1 MVSLLHSVIAL
12 GAENAMRT
20 IKIVGLV
27 LFMAMFGN
35 AASSYAKDAKSTDL
49 WDRVEHHYANS
60 NGVKIHYVAL
70 GKGPLVVMIHGF
82 PDFWYTWRDQ
92 MRVLSAQY
100 RVVAV
105 DQRGY
110 DLSGRPPGIEQ
121 YAMPLLVDDIG
132 AVIKAEGRSKAVIV
146 GHDWGG
152 AVAWTLAMTHPDWI
166 QALIILNLP
175 HPYGIQREIKNNPE
189 QRKNSQYAFNFQKP
203 GAEKTLSPEKLAAWV
218 KDDKARVHYIE
229 AFERSDFEA
238 MLNYYRANYPRP
250 SQTADA
256 SDASAPQPPSTPPP
270 PPPPKVKVPVLEFHG
285 LADQALL
292 PGALSGTWDLV
303 DEDFTLVTI
312 PGAGHFVQQDAS
324 ALVTATMSD
333 WLKRRIPPANQTLT
347 EP

>member
-1 MVSLLHSVIAL
+1 MSAL
-12 GAENAMRT
+12 
-20 IKIVGLV
+20 
-27 LFMAMFGN
+27 
-35 AASSYAKDAKSTDL
+35 SSK
-49 WDRVEHHYANS
+49 
-60 NGVKIHYVAL
+60 
-70 GKGPLVVMIHGF
+70 
-82 PDFWYTWRDQ
+82 
-92 MRVLSAQY
+92 Y

-121 YAMPLLVDDIG
+121 YAMTLLVDDIG
-132 AVIKAEGRSKAVIV
+132 AVIKAEGRSSAVIV

-166 QALIILNLP
+166 SALIILNLP
-175 HPYGIQREIKNNPE
+175 HPYGIQREIKNNPQ

-203 GAEKTLSPEKLAAWV
+203 GAEKTLSAEQLAGWV

-229 AFERSDFEA
+229 AFKRSDFEA

-250 SQTADA
+250 DQAADTADA
-256 SDASAPQPPSTPPP
+256 PPP

-292 PGALSGTWDLV
+292 PGALNGTWDLV
-303 DEDFTLVTI
+303 EQDFTLVTI

-333 WLKRRIPPANQTLT
+333 WLNRRIPPQTQT
-347 EP
+347 RP

>member
-1 MVSLLHSVIAL
+1 M
-12 GAENAMRT
+12 NKT
-20 IKIVGLV
+20 IFCLAWILV
-27 LFMAMFGN
+27 AFGSGS
-35 AASSYAKDAKSTDL
+35 AAFAKETGSKDL
-49 WDRVEHHYANS
+49 WDRVEHHYADS
-60 NGVKIHYVAL
+60 NGVKIHYAAL
-70 GKGPLVVMIHGF
+70 GKGPLIVMIHGF

-92 MRVLSAQY
+92 MGALSSKY

-121 YAMPLLVDDIG
+121 YAMTLLVDDIG
-132 AVIKAEGRSKAVIV
+132 AVIKAEGRSSAVIV

-152 AVAWTLAMTHPDWI
+152 AVAWTLAMTHPDWV

-175 HPYGIQREIKNNPE
+175 HPYGIQREIKNNPQ

-203 GAEKTLSPEKLAAWV
+203 GAEKTLSAEQLAGWV
-218 KDDKARVHYIE
+218 KDDNARVHYIE
-229 AFERSDFEA
+229 AFKRSDFEA

-250 SQTADA
+250 DQAADA
-256 SDASAPQPPSTPPP
+256 ADAPPP

-303 DEDFTLVTI
+303 EQDFTLVTI

-324 ALVTATMSD
+324 ALVTTTMSD
-333 WLKRRIPPANQTLT
+333 WLDRRIPPANPPQ
-347 EP
+347 PKP

>member
-1 MVSLLHSVIAL
+1 MKIINLLCATLFAAMLI
-12 GAENAMRT
+12 GASP
-20 IKIVGLV
+20 V
-27 LFMAMFGN
+27 L
-35 AASSYAKDAKSTDL
+35 AKDSPPKDL
-49 WDRVEHHYANS
+49 WDRVEHHDVDS
-60 NGVKIHYVAL
+60 NGVKIHYVAI
-70 GKGPLVVMIHGF
+70 GKGPLIVMIHGF
-82 PDFWYTWRDQ
+82 PDFWYTWRKQ
-92 MRVLSAQY
+92 MDALSGHY

-256 SDASAPQPPSTPPP
+256 SDASAPPPP
-270 PPPPKVKVPVLEFHG
+270 PPTKVKVPVLEFHG

-292 PGALSGTWDLV
+292 PGALSGTWDWV
-303 DEDFTLVTI
+303 DKDFTLVTV

-324 ALVTATMSD
+324 DLVTTTMMD
-333 WLKRRIPPANQTLT
+333 WLNRRIH
-347 EP
+347 

>member
-1 MVSLLHSVIAL
+1 MRITRILCLAGLLLA
-12 GAENAMRT
+12 
-20 IKIVGLV
+20 
-27 LFMAMFGN
+27 
-35 AASSYAKDAKSTDL
+35 AASATPCFAKEADKKDL
-49 WDRVEHHYANS
+49 WERVEHHDADS
-60 NGVKIHYVAL
+60 NGVKIHYAAL
-70 GKGPLVVMIHGF
+70 GKGPLIVMIHGF

-92 MRVLSAQY
+92 MAALSSKY

-110 DLSGRPPGIEQ
+110 DLSGRPPGIDQ
-121 YAMPLLVDDIG
+121 YAMTLLVDDIG
-132 AVIKAEGRSKAVIV
+132 AVIKAEGRSSAVIV

-152 AVAWTLAMTHPDWI
+152 AVAWTLAMTHPEWV

-175 HPYGIQREIKNNPE
+175 HPYGIQREIRNNPQ

-203 GAEKTLSPEKLAAWV
+203 GAEKTLSAEQLAGWV

-229 AFERSDFEA
+229 AFKRSDFEA

-250 SQTADA
+250 DQAAEAADA
-256 SDASAPQPPSTPPP
+256 PPP
-270 PPPPKVKVPVLEFHG
+270 PAPPKVKVPVLEFHG

-303 DEDFTLVTI
+303 EEDFTLVTI

-333 WLKRRIPPANQTLT
+333 WLARRIPPTPT
-347 EP
+347 KP